1 MMTERI
7 IETYQIEWRGIA
19 IEIRYAPSW
28 SPAYQEVYGEPLAH
42 LEVAAVKPA
51 RAELPITETG
61 YQSLFLPASAFEAED
76 GPVAF
81 VQAWLEGE
89 AESEAW
95 KQREEASRQ
104 MSLF

>member
-1 MMTERI
+1 MTERI

-28 SPAYQEVYGEPLAH
+28 SRAYLEVYGKPMAH
-42 LEVAAVKPA
+42 LEVDSMEPA

-61 YQSLFLPASAFEAED
+61 YQSVFLPASAFEDEG

-81 VQAWLEGE
+81 VQAWLEAE
-89 AESEAW
+89 AESESW
-95 KQREEASRQ
+95 KQREDASRQ

>member
-1 MMTERI
+1 MAERI
-7 IETYQIEWRGIA
+7 IETYRIEWRGIA

-28 SPAYQEVYGEPLAH
+28 SRAYLEVYGEPLAH
-42 LEVAAVKPA
+42 LEIDSIEPV

-61 YQSLFLPASAFEAED
+61 YQSLFLPASVFEGEG

-81 VQAWLEGE
+81 VRAWLKDE